1 MAWYYTMILGLA
13 SSHIPGWVN
22 ESVFL
27 WIAAHSHQKIVSN
40 LVKYFN

>member
-13 SSHIPGWVN
+13 SSHIPGWVK
-22 ESVFL
+22 ESVL
-27 WIAAHSHQKIVSN
+27 WIAAHSHQKIVPN